1 MAYEL
6 SDPELIAQLTAAFRA
21 TPIHALLDI
30 NFVNDPAAH
39 GLAVVE
45 GEVIVS
51 MPVRPEAYG
60 SSGNLHGG
68 ALATLIDVASAAAAA
83 AQSAFEPGKNT
94 LVTADLHV
102 RYLARPHGD
111 MVFAKAQ
118 VVRAGRSLIVVE
130 CRVVDR
136 EDRVIASADF
146 ASMVVP
152 LRQPLAPGSTSDPS
166 APEL

>member
-1 MAYEL
+1 MEYTD
-6 SDPELIAQLTAAFRA
+6 DPELVAQLTAAFRA

-30 NFVNDPAAH
+30 AFVNDPAAQ
-39 GLAVVE
+39 GLDEVE

-68 ALATLIDVASAAAAA
+68 AIATLIDVAAAAAA
-83 AQSAFEPGKNT
+83 ARQSAFEPGKNT

-111 MVFAKAQ
+111 MVFAKAR
-118 VVRAGRSLIVVE
+118 VVRAGRQLIVVD

-146 ASMVVP
+146 SSMVVP
-152 LRQPLAPGSTSDPS
+152 LRQPLAPESTSDPS

>member
-1 MAYEL
+1 MSYAD
-6 SDPELIAQLTAAFRA
+6 DPELIAKLTAAFRA

-30 NFVNDPAAH
+30 AFVDDPAAH
-39 GLAVVE
+39 GLDVVE

-68 ALATLIDVASAAAAA
+68 ALATLIDVAAAAAA
-83 AQSAFEPGKNT
+83 ARQSAFEPGKNT

-111 MVFAKAQ
+111 MVYAKAQ
-118 VVRAGRSLIVVE
+118 VVRAGRQLIVVE
-130 CRVVDR
+130 CRVVDT